1 MPRNRKERETFEVPN
16 VSIIEACQSAD
27 LLNVSLSLAQE
38 THHRAIFGLPIA
50 DSQMPIFTEAT
61 GFETYAPPEGGYR
74 TTFSIC
80 GRRAGKSSR
89 IAAPLA
95 CFLSCLVPHPIP
107 PNERGTVLVI
117 GPVARQAKATFKTIH
132 KILSRSP
139 VLRDLI
145 ENVKQGGDEWEISLS
160 TRVDIRVVAANSRTV
175 RGDLLVGVI
184 LEEGAFF
191 RDSDTEQYNLQE
203 IIDAVRPGLLTI
215 PDSRLICV
223 TSPWAQIGPVWEA
236 YQNRATRLDELCWKL
251 PSWRMN
257 PTLPQKELDK
267 ERRRDEAIFLREFGA
282 EFSTANSALLPPEM
296 VDRAVARGVPFF
308 TTNVA
313 NRCVAGL
320 DPSSKGND
328 SFGFALAHKS
338 IDGRIAVD
346 WCQQWTPPGGGRF
359 IDYGYVLPQIMDQMN
374 NYGATQVFSDQ
385 ICAAALAAEFAKRDF
400 QFTQVGTF
408 GSRAADLYRTVRQL
422 FIAGKVDLPDQPE
435 LIAQLKKLEEIL
447 SEGGRSVVQ
456 ARSGHDDLAVAAC
469 LAIYEASLLPEY
481 REPMIQCVPLY
492 DYGDEASHDRWFHPV
507 PQH

>member
-1 MPRNRKERETFEVPN
+1 M
-16 VSIIEACQSAD
+16 
-27 LLNVSLSLAQE
+27 
-38 THHRAIFGLPIA
+38 
-50 DSQMPIFTEAT
+50 
-61 GFETYAPPEGGYR
+61 
-74 TTFSIC
+74 
-80 GRRAGKSSR
+80 
-89 IAAPLA
+89 
-95 CFLSCLVPHPIP
+95 
-107 PNERGTVLVI
+107 
-117 GPVARQAKATFKTIH
+117 
-132 KILSRSP
+132 LSRSP

-145 ENVKQGGDEWEISLS
+145 ENVKQGGDEWEIALS
-160 TRVDIRVVAANSRTV
+160 TGVDVRVCAANSRTL
-175 RGDLLVGVI
+175 RGDLLVAVI

-203 IIDAVRPGLLTI
+203 IIDSVRPGLLTI
-215 PDSRLICV
+215 PSSRLICV

-236 YQNRATRLDELCWKL
+236 YQNRATRPDELCWKL

-257 PTLPQKELDK
+257 PALSQKELDK
-267 ERRRDEAIFLREFGA
+267 ERRRDEAVFLREYGA

-296 VDRAVARGVPFF
+296 VDRAVCRGRPYF
-308 TTNVA
+308 TTNVV

-338 IDGRIAVD
+338 VDGRIAVD

-422 FIAGKVDLPDQPE
+422 FVAGKVDLPDQPE

-481 REPMIQCVPLY
+481 HEPMMECVSLT
-492 DYGDEASHDRWFHPV
+492 DYGDEASHDRWFHPI